1 MLGKDFRG
9 LAEAVTRTYGDDPWF
24 FLREL
29 AQNSRDASAKAI
41 RVEAQRSA
49 DGLES
54 LTFADDGR
62 GMRLA
67 HARRFL
73 FRLYAS
79 HKSGDKMSAGK
90 YGIGFW
96 TILRFQPSQI
106 CLQSRCGKES
116 WAVVMDAELRARPTV
131 CPLDRPGTTVI
142 LTRPAVFATEAEFS
156 QEAEHALRAY
166 CGFLRRNDRLGTLLP
181 VYFHG
186 QNLTVPMSLPGPL
199 SYAFHDGAVEGAVA
213 VDENPRVRL
222 FARGLPVWEGA
233 LLEQMSHL
241 QAIPPSPIALGQGLA
256 PVFLLNGNRLDVTFS
271 RNLVLENRALWNVRR
286 RAEKALRR
294 LLADSLERAFPRKWY
309 QRLGQI
315 PRSLFGRLARPGW
328 KPLLLSLL
336 VILPLEIVILS
347 RFFPGRT
354 VARPF
359 FFSLRD
365 DAINYPGAAVAI
377 SSSQASAR
385 FAYSPPVPGWFKVF
399 VAADYDLKAGFI
411 RRPGWVTVPPPFQG
425 CEPENVIRIRL
436 AATEAG
442 RTLLPVPPGY
452 AIDPDSLFFAARQ
465 RLALDANAQD
475 EYGTEVPAGAGE
487 ITYNACPLARVR
499 ELTPVE
505 SARLTALPEE
515 LELPPALARSL
526 AKANSLAPAEKV
538 AHASA
543 LARESIRYDTSLFTA
558 QAYQRRPAGQSW
570 LAGVLAIGRGDCDII
585 NGFNVL
591 LLRKLG
597 IPARMVIGLVG
608 SRGRILPGLHAWSE
622 YFDGGWQIIDPSA
635 GAASALSPPQ
645 AAAVPGQASQESPAL
660 PSPESGPGNG
670 SRLGLLALG
679 LAVMAMLLSL
689 AAVYRRRSSLV
700 LPSGMAGMTS
710 DAGKELLLPLIQQA
724 LLQPEKWGRE
734 NPLWDH
740 PFLPTVGS
748 KPMSIR
754 RALALLRRNRLLVAT
769 SQNPLAAALK
779 DRGLPI
785 LDLHAKLF
793 APLLNLL
800 PGAVNL
806 DLLYRLRPQPPGH
819 RGAAQPPGHRGPA
832 QPPGRTGAGS
842 DDFLAS
848 VNKFLYRKF
857 TRPTICLLAPGLQQA
872 DLLAVSLPAVPRQ
885 KGLFFP
891 QRFIAV
897 NPTGKRFNELAELFK
912 KNRPLALLRFLQTLH
927 GESLLPA
934 TNPETLLKKSAR
946 RLLREYRGI
955 KK

>member
-9 LAEAVTRTYGDDPWF
+9 LAEAVTKTYGDDPWF

-41 RVEAQRSA
+41 RVEARRSA

-54 LTFADDGR
+54 LAFADDGR
-62 GMRLA
+62 GMSLD

-79 HKSGDKMSAGK
+79 DKSADKMSAGK

-96 TILRFQPSQI
+96 TVLRFRPSQI
-106 CLQSRCGKES
+106 CLQSRSGNES
-116 WAVVMDAELRARPTV
+116 WAIVLDAELRARPAA

-142 LTRPAVFATEAEFS
+142 LTRPAAFATAAEFN
-156 QEAEHALRAY
+156 QEVEQALRAY
-166 CGFLRRNDRLGTLLP
+166 CGFLRRNDRSGTLLP

-186 QNLTVPMSLPGPL
+186 QNLTVRMSLPGPL

-241 QAIPPSPIALGQGLA
+241 QSLPPSPIALGQGLA

-271 RNLVLENRALWNVRR
+271 RNLVLENRALQNVRS

-336 VILPLEIVILS
+336 IILPLEIVILS
-347 RFFPGRT
+347 RFFPDR
-354 VARPF
+354 VVDRPLL
-359 FFSLRD
+359 FSLRD
-365 DAINYPGAAVAI
+365 DSINYPGAAVAI
-377 SSSQASAR
+377 SSSPAPAR
-385 FAYSPPVPGWFKVF
+385 FAYSPPVSGWFKVF

-411 RRPGWVTVPPPFQG
+411 RRPGWVAVPPPFQN
-425 CEPENVIRIRL
+425 CDPEKAIRMRL

-452 AIDPDSLFFAARQ
+452 AIDPDSLVFAGQ
-465 RLALDANAQD
+465 RLALDSNEQD
-475 EYGTEVPAGAGE
+475 ENATEVPAAAGE
-487 ITYNACPLARVR
+487 IAYSACPLSGMR
-499 ELTPVE
+499 ELPPDE
-505 SARLTALPEE
+505 SARLTALPME
-515 LELPPALARSL
+515 LELPAALARSL
-526 AKANSLAPAEKV
+526 AEANSLATAEKV
-538 AHASA
+538 VMADA
-543 LARESIRYDTSLFTA
+543 LARESIRYDTSSAAA
-558 QAYQRRPAGQSW
+558 QAYLRRPAGQPW
-570 LAGVLAIGRGDCDII
+570 LAGILAIGRGDCDII

-608 SRGRILPGLHAWSE
+608 SQGRILPGLHAWSE
-622 YFDGGWQIIDPSA
+622 YFDNGWRVIDPSA
-635 GAASALSPPQ
+635 GAAGAPAPPP
-645 AAAVPGQASQESPAL
+645 AAATSGQALAEPPAP
-660 PSPESGPGNG
+660 PSAGSGPGNG
-670 SRLGLLALG
+670 SRLALLALG
-679 LAVMAMLLSL
+679 LAVTAMLL
-689 AAVYRRRSSLV
+689 AVAVAFRRRYSPAR
-700 LPSGMAGMTS
+700 PSAMAGMTAA
-710 DAGKELLLPLIQQA
+710 AGKGLLLPLIQQA
-724 LLQPEKWGRE
+724 LLQPEKWGRD

-740 PFLPTVGS
+740 PFLPTIGNR
-748 KPMSIR
+748 PLSIR
-754 RALALLRRNRLLVAT
+754 RALALLRCGRLLVAAG
-769 SQNPLAAALK
+769 QNPLTATMK
-779 DRGLPI
+779 DRGLPVI
-785 LDLHAKLF
+785 DLREKMF

-800 PGAVNL
+800 PGTVNL
-806 DLLYRLRPQPPGH
+806 DLLYRLRPQPPG
-819 RGAAQPPGHRGPA
+819 
-832 QPPGRTGAGS
+832 RTGACS

-848 VNKFLYRKF
+848 VNKFLKGKF
-857 TRPTICLLAPGLQQA
+857 ARPTICLLAPGLQQI
-872 DLLAVSLPAVPRQ
+872 DLLAVSLPAAPRQ

-912 KNRPLALLRFLQTLH
+912 MNRPLAVLRFLQTLH

-934 TNPETLLKKSAR
+934 ANPETLLRKTAR
-946 RLLREYRGI
+946 RLLRQRP
-955 KK
+955 